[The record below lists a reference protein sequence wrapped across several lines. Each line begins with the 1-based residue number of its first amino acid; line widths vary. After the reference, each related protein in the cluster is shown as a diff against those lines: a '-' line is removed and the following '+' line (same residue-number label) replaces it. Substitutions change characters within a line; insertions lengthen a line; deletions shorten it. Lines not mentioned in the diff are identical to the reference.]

1 MITSSF
7 SDSEC
12 SFGHVID
19 RGILAA
25 VTEAGD
31 LKAELVPI
39 SVSVILLLAVWASDG
54 PSVGETMSSASCF
67 EGMVEVSGVA
77 RMAILMTQSHDFD
90 ADIMPV

>member
-1 MITSSF
+1 MIISSF
-7 SDSEC
+7 SDSKC

-31 LKAELVPI
+31 LKAELV
-39 SVSVILLLAVWASDG
+39 ILLLAVWASDG
-54 PSVGETMSSASCF
+54 PSVGETMASASCF
-67 EGMVEVSGVA
+67 SGMFEVWGVA
-77 RMAILMTQSHDFD
+77 RMAILTTQSHDFD